1 MKCNVAG
8 IKFIFSGAFAL
19 SLDSLVQIQSSLDLG
34 TTLIKIIRIPKVILL
49 FWRGTILDSFSEEH
63 LII

>member
-34 TTLIKIIRIPKVILL
+34 TTLIKIIRIPKV
-49 FWRGTILDSFSEEH
+49 FCHRGTILDSFSEEH

>member
-34 TTLIKIIRIPKVILL
+34 TTLVKTIRIPKVILL
-49 FWRGTILDSFSEEH
+49 
-63 LII
+63 